1 MGVVTASSFAWR
13 HQPVT
18 CRWPLLSRRRAR
30 APEISAGGTGVQL
43 LAVLP
48 MCCCSQRYVLLP
60 AIPTTGLLS
69 VMDPVEPQKKASP

>member
-1 MGVVTASSFAWR
+1 M
-13 HQPVT
+13 T
-18 CRWPLLSRRRAR
+18 CRWPLPSPRRAR
-30 APEISAGGTGVQL
+30 APEISVGGTGVQL

-48 MCCCSQRYVLLP
+48 LCCSQRYVLLP